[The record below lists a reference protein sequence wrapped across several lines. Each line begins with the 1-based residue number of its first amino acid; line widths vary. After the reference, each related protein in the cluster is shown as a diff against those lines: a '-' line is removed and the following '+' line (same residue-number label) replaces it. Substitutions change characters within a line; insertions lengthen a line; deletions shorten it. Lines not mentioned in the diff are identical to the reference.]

1 MHMAHPSTPEGHVT
15 NRTATR
21 RRRWVMPAAGLVLL
35 LAALV
40 LPAAPVRA
48 ASAVDIEARALVGG
62 RYAVSG
68 WAAIAV
74 TLVNDGEPT
83 QGDLAAATEQGAV
96 QRFVEMPAGARKVVM
111 LYVKP
116 EAFQRRITVQYREP
130 NGTVEAVVEVRVLE
144 QSSNQFAIIGDGDGT
159 LRPQLSAA
167 DELGL
172 PAPLALTAADI
183 PERSEPIDGLS
194 AIVWADDSAAL
205 TEGQRRAMERWV
217 ATGGQL
223 LVVGGPD
230 WQSRTAGFTDL
241 LPLENLASVD
251 GVPHGQLAAWSG
263 TESPP
268 AEAATISTG
277 TLRDDARAIIRAD
290 DGTVIASMRSI
301 GAGRVILLGTD
312 LATDAYRGWEGSPS
326 LWARLLPTSALLDQ
340 FFGGFPMADE
350 ASNSMG
356 SALSNLPSLEV
367 PPAEL
372 LLIVIVAYILLIGP
386 ISYLVLRRMDRRE
399 LAWVTAPLLVVIFT
413 ACSFGIGTSLKGSAV
428 VINQISLIR
437 TSTAGGSAT
446 VESYAGIF
454 SPDRS
459 TYDLTVEAD
468 ALMSRLRP
476 NTFDGRPQTSTSD
489 VVVEQGNPSHV
500 RGLAIGVF
508 GFEAVRAD
516 TIVEHAAALSVTWTT
531 SDGETV
537 GTITNNSE
545 TTVTDV
551 AYISSSSGGD
561 MVAEELAP
569 GDSAEFTLDTS
580 NFNGSSA
587 SDQVYGFAGFDGQND
602 EQRRIL
608 MRRQVIDSLVGFGGW
623 MPGVELG
630 MGSARGPYVIGWQ
643 DAPGPV
649 PVTVDDLVAQRYA
662 QSVEVHSVRPSIGPG
677 EVEISP
683 AQMAVAVLTTDG
695 DANNGGPGMVMLG
708 DGSVT
713 YSIALPL
720 EATDMS
726 VSELTLI
733 VGPDPSM
740 VLSDQGGGF
749 GAFWPQGFTME
760 VRDPVTGDWTLLG
773 DISQDTRF
781 DIDDPGTAISS
792 TGRIEVRITGVEVD
806 PNFGQMSVFVSAE
819 ATGVIGE

>member
-1 MHMAHPSTPEGHVT
+1 M
-15 NRTATR
+15 R
-21 RRRWVMPAAGLVLL
+21 RPGRWGVPIAGLVLL
-35 LAALV
+35 LGALV
-40 LPAAPVRA
+40 LPAVPVRA
-48 ASAVDIEARALVGG
+48 ASAIDIEARALVGG
-62 RYAVSG
+62 RYAVGG
-68 WAAIAV
+68 WMAIAV

-116 EAFQRRITVQYREP
+116 EAFQRRITIQYREP
-130 NGTVEAVVEVRVLE
+130 NGTAEAVVEVRVLE
-144 QSSNQFAIIGDGDGT
+144 QSSNQYAIVGDGGGT
-159 LRPQLSAA
+159 LRPQLSTA
-167 DELGL
+167 DDLGL
-172 PAPLALTAADI
+172 PAPLALAVSDM

-194 AIVWADDSAAL
+194 AIVWADDSTAL
-205 TEGQRRAMERWV
+205 SEGQRRAMERWV

-223 LVVGGPD
+223 VVVGGPD
-230 WQSRTAGFTDL
+230 WQARTAGFADL
-241 LPLENLASVD
+241 LPLDDLAAVD
-251 GVPHGQLAAWSG
+251 AVPHAPLAAWAG
-263 TESPP
+263 ADSPP
-268 AEAATISTG
+268 AETATVSTG
-277 TLRDDARAIIRAD
+277 TLRDDARALIRAE
-290 DGTVIASMRSI
+290 DGTVLASMRTI

-312 LATDAYRGWEGSPS
+312 LATDAYRGWEGSPR
-326 LWARLLPTSALLDQ
+326 LWARLLPSGALLEQ
-340 FFGGFPMADE
+340 FFGGFPVAEE
-350 ASNSMG
+350 AANSMG

-372 LLIVIVAYILLIGP
+372 LLVVIVGYILLIGP

-399 LAWVTAPLLVVIFT
+399 LAWVTAPLLVVLFT

-428 VINQISLIR
+428 IVNQVSLIR
-437 TSTAGGSAT
+437 TSTDGGSAT

-459 TYDLTVEAD
+459 TYDLTVDAD

-476 NTFDGRPQTSTSD
+476 NTFDGRPQASSAD
-489 VVVEQGNPSHV
+489 VVVEQGDPAHV

-516 TIVEHAAALSVTWTT
+516 TIVEHAPALSVTWRTT
-531 SDGETV
+531 DGQTV
-537 GTITNNSE
+537 GTVTNNSDAA
-545 TTVTDV
+545 VTDV

-561 MVAEELAP
+561 MIAAELAP
-569 GDSAEFTLDTS
+569 GDSAEFTLDAS

-587 SDQVYGFAGFDGQND
+587 SDQVYGFGGFDTQND

-623 MPGVELG
+623 MPGIEVG
-630 MGSARGPYVIGWQ
+630 MGSSRGPYVIGWQ

-649 PVTVDDLVAQRYA
+649 PITVDDLVAQSYS

-683 AQMAVAVLTTDG
+683 AQMAVAVLATDG

-708 DGSVT
+708 EGSVT

-720 EATDMS
+720 EATDMR

-740 VLSDQGGGF
+740 VLSDQGGF
-749 GAFWPQGFTME
+749 GGFWPQGFMME
-760 VRDPVTGDWTLLG
+760 VRDPATGEWTLVG
-773 DISQDTRF
+773 DISQQSRF
-781 DIDDPGTAISS
+781 EIDDPATAISG
-792 TGRIEVRITGVEVD
+792 TGRMEVRITGVEVD

-819 ATGVIGE
+819 ATGVISE